1 MTKVLIAGAGIAGSA
16 AAIALCKAGI
26 EAALYE
32 AYPAPDTGGP
42 GAFLTLAA
50 NGQDALHAIDAGQL
64 FDSVSF
70 PVTRLRF
77 LNPDGTVRGEFPLGR
92 KRTAPRTVKRA
103 ALAAA
108 LAGEAARLGAAVT
121 YGKRLTEAH
130 RDGDGVTVSFADG
143 TSAGGDVLIGADG
156 IHSRVRGIIAPDG
169 PAPRY
174 AGLVIATGYADSG
187 PGADD
192 EAGTSTMIFG
202 SRAYL
207 GCIAAPDGRQWWFSR
222 LPVPEPSADDLAAAD
237 GRWRG
242 RLAAVFD
249 GDPTPAAGII
259 RATPGPVAITSARD
273 IPPLPSWRSGPLV
286 LAGDAAHAVSPTA
299 SQGAALALEDAVTLA
314 RCLRDIPGPGE
325 ALDAYEHLRR
335 DRAERVVRGSAG
347 TSGNPAP
354 PAPGT
359 RMEGPP
365 EWLLDHH
372 IDWDE
377 PAALPGA

>member
-16 AAIALCKAGI
+16 AAIALRKAGI

-32 AYPAPDTGGP
+32 AYPALDGGGP

-50 NGQDALHAIDAGQL
+50 NGQDALRAIDAGQL
-64 FDSVSF
+64 LDSVSF

-77 LNPDGTVRGEFPLGR
+77 LNPDGTVRGEFPLGS
-92 KRTAPRTVKRA
+92 KRPAPRTVKRA

-108 LAGEAARLGAAVT
+108 MAGEAARLGVPVA
-121 YGKRLTEAH
+121 YGKRLTEAR
-130 RDGDGVTVSFADG
+130 RDGEGVNVCFADG
-143 TSAGGDVLIGADG
+143 TSASGDVLIGADG
-156 IHSRVRGIIAPDG
+156 IHSAVRGLIAPDAPG
-169 PAPRY
+169 PRY
-174 AGLVIATGYADSG
+174 TGLVIATGYATG
-187 PGADD
+187 APGSPD

-222 LPVPEPSADDLAAAD
+222 LPVPEPSASDLAATD
-237 GRWRG
+237 GRWRD
-242 RLAAVFD
+242 LLTAAFD
-249 GDPTPAAGII
+249 GDPTPAPAIV
-259 RATPGPVAITSARD
+259 RATPGPVTVTSARD
-273 IPPLPSWRSGPLV
+273 IAPLAAWHSGPMV

-314 RCLRDIPGPGE
+314 RCLRDARDTGE
-325 ALDAYEHLRR
+325 ALAAYEHLRR
-335 DRAERVVRGSAG
+335 DRAESVARGSAG
-347 TSGNPAP
+347 TSANPAP

-365 EWLLDHH
+365 AWLLDHH
-372 IDWDE
+372 IEWDE
-377 PAALPGA
+377 PVALPGA